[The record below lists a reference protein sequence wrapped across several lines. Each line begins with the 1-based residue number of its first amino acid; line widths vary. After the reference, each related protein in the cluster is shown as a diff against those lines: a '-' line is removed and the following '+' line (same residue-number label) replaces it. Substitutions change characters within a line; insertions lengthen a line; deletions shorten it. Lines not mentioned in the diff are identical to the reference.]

1 MVKKIKSPWDR
12 TNPQQ
17 EPIPLWIVTK
27 ASRSGT
33 KFTKLLSCL
42 QAKNIANKTE
52 KWLMKNML
60 LTFGNKH
67 LLSINVSNF
76 SC

>member
-27 ASRSGT
+27 ASRSEA

-52 KWLMKNML
+52 KWLRAN
-60 LTFGNKH
+60 H
-67 LLSINVSNF
+67 IANF
-76 SC
+76 WK

>member
-27 ASRSGT
+27 ASRSEA

-52 KWLMKNML
+52 IWLTAKYIQKLAIYYL
-60 LTFGNKH
+60 LVIFM
-67 LLSINVSNF
+67 SY
-76 SC
+76 